1 MRSGK
6 RNTLMKKAFLN
17 VGLLGLMLMG
27 ASSPAFAG
35 AAQDAASYWRE
46 IVAILEVVIV
56 GVAFI
61 MGVGILV
68 FSGAMFAK
76 DYIFAKADH
85 EKSFSI
91 GKLFAGMIIGGAIAF
106 PTAGILFGS
115 DLLVQDS
122 VTVDPNQFER
132 PGGS

>member
-1 MRSGK
+1 LASAA
-6 RNTLMKKAFLN
+6 LMVTSMPALA
-17 VGLLGLMLMG
+17 
-27 ASSPAFAG
+27 ASG
-35 AAQDAASYWRE
+35 AASQSAEYWRE
-46 IVAILEVVIV
+46 IVAIFEVVIV

-91 GKLFAGMIIGGAIAF
+91 GKLIAGMIIGGAIAF

-115 DLLVQDS
+115 DLLVQDE
-122 VTVDPNQFER
+122 VDPTSETFTR
-132 PGGS
+132 PGDGG

>member
-1 MRSGK
+1 MLGK
-6 RNTLMKKAFLN
+6 NILKSIGVASLAF
-17 VGLLGLMLMG
+17 MATSM
-27 ASSPAFAG
+27 PAFAG
-35 AAQDAASYWRE
+35 AASQSAEYWRD

-91 GKLFAGMIIGGAIAF
+91 GKLIAGMVIGGAIAF

-115 DLLVQDS
+115 DLLVQGE
-122 VTVDPNQFER
+122 VDPTSETFTR
-132 PGGS
+132 PGDGG